1 MYASLSSQSAF
12 KRKTLNLSIFSSEL
26 SNQESSHVVLAS
38 SYCPKVIQVSWL
50 FSKIK
55 IYLRQHSFK
64 ISSKLVFDVCSI
76 DFSRQEENLVEPVCE
91 VEQKKPEVDIY
102 ERLYLFCKIFLV
114 RRILKIFWR
123 HCTFYTRFLGD
134 SLVH

>member
-1 MYASLSSQSAF
+1 MHPHHQNRRLKNVEFINFQFRAFQSRVQSCGLGF
-12 KRKTLNLSIFSSEL
+12 QLLPQGDSR
-26 SNQESSHVVLAS
+26 VL
-38 SYCPKVIQVSWL
+38 KL

-64 ISSKLVFDVCSI
+64 ISTRLVFNVCSI

-102 ERLYLFCKIFLV
+102 ERSYLFCKIFLV
-114 RRILKIFWR
+114 HRILNIFWR
-123 HCTFYTRFLGD
+123 HCSSYTRFLGD
-134 SLVH
+134 SLVQ